1 MQKVNSVD
9 IQEESNTYESF
20 YTFEVIFSVTVC
32 ILLWNLTI
40 LMQIKFGD
48 KMVTHL
54 SEWPYL
60 VSLSLLLVMIVEF
73 IALEYVAN
81 I

>member
-1 MQKVNSVD
+1 MAD
-9 IQEESNTYESF
+9 YESVC
-20 YTFEVIFSVTVC
+20 TFEVIFCVTVC
-32 ILLWNLTI
+32 IFLWNLTV

-54 SEWPYL
+54 SEWPYI

-73 IALEYVAN
+73 LALEYVAN